1 LSAYDEI
8 LPQINRVDFEE
19 WLVRDTGERIGIQEV
34 LERYSEYLP
43 IRSGKPAKV
52 EPEWYKNLRES
63 LDVRFIQTQRLF
75 AMENSRERMQQ
86 RTDSRSPAVKQYSD
100 ELAKEIQST
109 LARYGSRSQELD
121 RTFPSRLFQQ
131 TSATTLSAEELM
143 KRFEKIEDQR
153 SLLTRLGFLEAESV
167 MTPIPQQGSDE
178 KRDVLSV
185 YIQDV
190 EHKFSIFDEL
200 AAKIEFLTN
209 IVNRRFLYKKLSIS
223 KDTGFVF
230 RMDNETPLSPI
241 DLSSGEQ
248 HELVLLYELLFKVK
262 PNSLLLID
270 EPEISLHMGWQEEF
284 LGDLQRA
291 VELSGFDVL
300 VATHAAGIIGD
311 RWDLT
316 VELQG
321 PTR

>member
-1 LSAYDEI
+1 
-8 LPQINRVDFEE
+8 
-19 WLVRDTGERIGIQEV
+19 
-34 LERYSEYLP
+34 
-43 IRSGKPAKV
+43 
-52 EPEWYKNLRES
+52 
-63 LDVRFIQTQRLF
+63 
-75 AMENSRERMQQ
+75 
-86 RTDSRSPAVKQYSD
+86 
-100 ELAKEIQST
+100 
-109 LARYGSRSQELD
+109 
-121 RTFPSRLFQQ
+121 
-131 TSATTLSAEELM
+131 LSAEELM